1 LQNEKSSLRVSKLAT
16 LVPSVLSVL
25 WLFFFVV
32 LSMPLSLFSLLD
44 ADPVEPFT
52 QFMESYAY
60 SGPIIG
66 LLTGVFAVKL
76 FLAGRPGFACILI
89 WLVTFTWLLGSVLG
103 TSHAEGLAMAADCQT
118 V

>member
-1 LQNEKSSLRVSKLAT
+1 
-16 LVPSVLSVL
+16 
-25 WLFFFVV
+25 
-32 LSMPLSLFSLLD
+32 MPLSLFSLLD

-76 FLAGRPGFACILI
+76 FVAARPGFACILI
-89 WLVTFTWLLGSVLG
+89 WLATFTWLLGSVLG
-103 TSHAEGLAMAADCQT
+103 TYHAEGLAMAADCQT

>member
-1 LQNEKSSLRVSKLAT
+1 LQNEKSSLRISKLTT

-76 FLAGRPGFACILI
+76 FVAGRPGFACII
-89 WLVTFTWLLGSVLG
+89 WLATFTWLLGSVLG
-103 TSHAEGLAMAADCQT
+103 TYHAEGLAMAADCQFI
-118 V
+118 